1 MLAVPWSGS
10 DASPA
15 ANHDNFLHCLSTSPA
30 ANVSKIVF
38 YTPANP
44 SYPSVLQ
51 FSIHNLRFNTSAAPK
66 PIVIVTPQTTSH
78 IQAAISCSHKHRL
91 HLRVRGGGHDYEGLS
106 YVASRPFFILDLINL
121 SSVKVDVAARTA
133 WIQAGGTIGELYYQ
147 IGTQTTTLAFP
158 AGVCPTV
165 GVGGHFSG
173 GGYGLSLRKFG
184 LAADHIVD
192 AHLVDVKGKV
202 HNRASM
208 GEDLFWAIRG
218 GGGNT
223 FGVVTAWKVNLL
235 PVPEN
240 VTVFTV
246 TKTIQQNATG
256 IINRWQQVADRFPD
270 DLFIRVILD
279 RTETTTNSTATGRAS
294 FNSLY
299 LGQAQSL
306 LPLLQRDFPELGVE
320 REDLIELTWIRSILY
335 FAGYPTD
342 SPLEVLRSQVPLTR
356 KRNFKAKS
364 DYVTEPMSER
374 ALEGIWRRIL
384 RPDIEDPELIFS
396 PYGGRMSEIPES
408 SIPFPHRAGTRYKI
422 QHLVYWER
430 EGREATDRHVDWIRE
445 LYGYLAPHV
454 SKNPRLAYVNYRDLD
469 VGSNNGA
476 GFTSHEEARVWGVK
490 YFKGNYER
498 LVRVKTAVDPRNFF
512 RNEQSVPPLTA
523 WK

>member
-192 AHLVDVKGKV
+192 AHLVDVKG
-202 HNRASM
+202 
-208 GEDLFWAIRG
+208 
-218 GGGNT
+218 
-223 FGVVTAWKVNLL
+223 
-235 PVPEN
+235 
-240 VTVFTV
+240 
-246 TKTIQQNATG
+246 
-256 IINRWQQVADRFPD
+256 QQVADRFPD

-306 LPLLQRDFPELGVE
+306 LPLLQRDFPELG
-320 REDLIELTWIRSILY
+320 
-335 FAGYPTD
+335 
-342 SPLEVLRSQVPLTR
+342 
-356 KRNFKAKS
+356 
-364 DYVTEPMSER
+364 R

-454 SKNPRLAYVNYRDLD
+454 SKNP
-469 VGSNNGA
+469 SNGA

>member
-246 TKTIQQNATG
+246 TKTIQQN
-256 IINRWQQVADRFPD
+256 
-270 DLFIRVILD
+270 
-279 RTETTTNSTATGRAS
+279 
-294 FNSLY
+294 SLY

-454 SKNPRLAYVNYRDLD
+454 SKNPRLAY
-469 VGSNNGA
+469 S
-476 GFTSHEEARVWGVK
+476 GF
-490 YFKGNYER
+490 Y
-498 LVRVKTAVDPRNFF
+498 
-512 RNEQSVPPLTA
+512 
-523 WK
+523 